1 MNRSYEVM
9 FIVRPDVEEADLDK
23 LIEGFS
29 NNITTGGGE
38 VKTVEKMGRRR
49 LAYTVRK
56 FNDGFYV
63 LLTILAEGKLIT
75 EIERRLRVSEQVIK
89 FITVRMDEEE
99 KRLAKVK
106 AIRDTKVKRSAQPI
120 AQPVAHHAAPAAV
133 AAPAEAKVEEA
144 VAPAAAETVATDAP
158 AEPVAGH
165 RLAAIFAFSSGTA
178 VPPPRLY
185 RVTAR
190 NRFRPPSSLASAFR
204 DSSAS
209 LERPPAQPTL

>member
-1 MNRSYEVM
+1 MNRTYEIM

-29 NNITTGGGE
+29 ANVTGGGGE
-38 VKTVEKMGRRR
+38 VKSVEKMGRRR

-63 LLTILAEGKLIT
+63 LLNVAAAGSLIA

-106 AIRDTKVKRSAQPI
+106 AIRDTKVKRSAQPV
-120 AQPVAHHAAPAAV
+120 AQAPPPVSSDATVATETDEEKKPAA
-133 AAPAEAKVEEA
+133 AAPAESST
-144 VAPAAAETVATDAP
+144 AETV
-158 AEPVAGH
+158 VSAG
-165 RLAAIFAFSSGTA
+165 
-178 VPPPRLY
+178 
-185 RVTAR
+185 
-190 NRFRPPSSLASAFR
+190 
-204 DSSAS
+204 
-209 LERPPAQPTL
+209 